1 MLYQEGVVDGDGGGM
16 RGASEGGCF
25 ITIIYLMLMRLLLLV
40 GNIFLFLPSSLYRR
54 SNHPA
59 LLLHCRPSPYL
70 IQGGGMG
77 VGSTTTGAGDV
88 VMGQLAWTLDLTLM
102 HHGHYDIGMIEMIDR

>member
-1 MLYQEGVVDGDGGGM
+1 
-16 RGASEGGCF
+16 
-25 ITIIYLMLMRLLLLV
+25 
-40 GNIFLFLPSSLYRR
+40 
-54 SNHPA
+54 
-59 LLLHCRPSPYL
+59 
-70 IQGGGMG
+70 MG